1 MKPDVE
7 GKKKKAPLK
16 QPVTEIFFLFQ
27 DIQNS
32 TEPGP
37 LFPVAHT
44 EI

>member
-7 GKKKKAPLK
+7 GNKKKAHLK
-16 QPVTEIFFLFQ
+16 QLVTEIFFLSQ

-37 LFPVAHT
+37 LSPVAHT